1 MTYKLDNPIDFVDHK
16 LLQDIDFD
24 QDDSYLVVNILN
36 CVKAKEK

>member
-24 QDDSYLVVNILN
+24 QDDSYLVNIFS